1 MDERSGCLSVLAG
14 RASGPAL
21 GRTLRSEISGIG
33 ESKVRDPA
41 ELALFQFDD
50 VQFIKSRNG
59 HAAYT
64 QSISI

>member
-1 MDERSGCLSVLAG
+1 MAG

-64 QSISI
+64 